1 MYDHIVYSEYF
12 ILCYLNLEK
21 EVIPLDS
28 DDDVNSDDK
37 NEKAEEKKKK
47 YDKKSEEKTLKQDD
61 VRLFLWF
68 NKRHKKLKI
77 TIKMKVLLLNYI
89 VYYIV
94 NLLYIIN
101 YNKINWK
108 RY

>member
-28 DDDVNSDDK
+28 DDINSDDK

-47 YDKKSEEKTLKQDD
+47 YDKKSEEKISKQDD
-61 VRLFLWF
+61 VRHFLWF
-68 NKRHKKLKI
+68 NKRHKKQKI
-77 TIKMKVLLLNYI
+77 TNY
-89 VYYIV
+89 
-94 NLLYIIN
+94 
-101 YNKINWK
+101 
-108 RY
+108 